1 MQKIGFSNGAL
12 YKATDVT
19 RPDAIRAIFSVA
31 PDCIEIYAHDEPGR
45 IDLADDYCH
54 EVRRFARRSVHTPT
68 NVRYGINDAT
78 AINLKKINKIYF
90 DIGAELA
97 VVHGE
102 TVDDWSVFD
111 DSPMQ
116 LAIENGDNRKDV
128 FKDVDS
134 LRNFLID
141 HKNWKMVL
149 DLNHCFAN
157 DPTMKLADDFIKNL
171 GDKIAQIHLSGF
183 AGFHEPLFQTRQSEI
198 VQRCH
203 RLNVP
208 IIIESVLPNIESLKI
223 EFDYIKDVLQK

>member
-19 RPDAIRAIFSVA
+19 KPQAIRDIYSVA
-31 PDCIEIYAHDEPGR
+31 PDCIEIYAHNEPGR
-45 IDLADDYCH
+45 MDISEEYCF
-54 EVRRFARRSVHTPT
+54 EVKKFARRSVHTLT
-68 NVRYGINDAT
+68 NIKYKRNGET
-78 AINLKKINKIYF
+78 AAILQKINKMYS

-97 VVHGE
+97 VIHGE

-134 LRNFLID
+134 LRNFLIK
-141 HKNWKMVL
+141 HENWKMVL

-157 DPTMKLADDFIKNL
+157 DPTMKLADDIIKNL
-171 GDKIAQIHLSGF
+171 GHKIAQIHLSGF
-183 AGFHEPLFQTRQSEI
+183 AGFHEPLFQTRQLEI
-198 VQRCH
+198 LRRC
-203 RLNVP
+203 RGLDVP
-208 IIIESVLPNIESLKI
+208 IVIESVLSGVEDLKT
-223 EFDYIKDVLQK
+223 EYDYIMNNL